1 MFHSAP
7 TVVQVAIV
15 QVLPLDAA
23 VDVADVVSR
32 KEGEDSVAHLVIGTR
47 STHSRVSSAQGRE
60 LAVHLQLV
68 TRLDHNRV
76 VVPGD
81 TGGTEKLETE
91 TRARAFQGDNEL
103 RDGCGGC
110 VGDLVPQGFGS
121 GYWSCLAPQRIV
133 IIVLAW

>member
-7 TVVQVAIV
+7 AVVQVAIV

-47 STHSRVSSAQGRE
+47 SIHSRVSSAQGRE

-91 TRARAFQGDNEL
+91 TRARAC
-103 RDGCGGC
+103 R
-110 VGDLVPQGFGS
+110 
-121 GYWSCLAPQRIV
+121 V
-133 IIVLAW
+133 IMN